1 MNPAALREKSYFD
14 QRATQEMQQHLR
26 AVPAASRRPWRMPAA
41 SWR

>member
-14 QRATQEMQQHLR
+14 QRATQEQQHLR
-26 AVPAASRRPWRMPAA
+26 AVPTASRRPWRMPAA